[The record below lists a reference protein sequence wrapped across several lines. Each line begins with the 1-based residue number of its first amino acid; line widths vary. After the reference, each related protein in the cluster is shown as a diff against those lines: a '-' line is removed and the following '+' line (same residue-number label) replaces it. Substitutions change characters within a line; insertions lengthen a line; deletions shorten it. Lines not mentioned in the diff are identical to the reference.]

1 METKVGQ
8 KLFGKSC
15 VTGKLFV
22 MLRSVAY
29 QKYPNESNTSGIS
42 YGKKIYLKTSPLMI
56 KTQK

>member
-22 MLRSVAY
+22 TLRSIAY

-42 YGKKIYLKTSPLMI
+42 YGKNMYLKINPPDI
-56 KTQK
+56 IRQK

>member
-22 MLRSVAY
+22 ILRSIAY
-29 QKYPNESNTSGIS
+29 QKYPNESNTIGIS
-42 YGKKIYLKTSPLMI
+42 NGKNMYLKISPLNII
-56 KTQK
+56 KLK